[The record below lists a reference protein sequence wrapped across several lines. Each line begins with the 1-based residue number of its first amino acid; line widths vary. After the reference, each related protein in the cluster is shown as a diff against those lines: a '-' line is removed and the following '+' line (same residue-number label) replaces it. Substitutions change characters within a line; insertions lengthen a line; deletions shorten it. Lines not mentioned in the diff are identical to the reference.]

1 MSDYLNKI
9 KKIVSEKTG
18 IDLSEI
24 SEDSFIGDDLNI
36 GEMDLIEMLEEM
48 EENFQ
53 VNLVEKAD
61 SFETI
66 QDIIDV
72 LEEKIQ

>member
-18 IDLSEI
+18 IELSEI

-48 EENFQ
+48 EDIFQ

-66 QDIIDV
+66 QDIIDA

>member
-18 IDLSEI
+18 IELSEI

-48 EENFQ
+48 EEVFQ

-66 QDIIDV
+66 QDIIDA

>member
-18 IDLSEI
+18 IDSSEI
-24 SEDSFIGDDLNI
+24 SEESFIGDDLNI

-48 EENFQ
+48 EDIFQ

-66 QDIIDV
+66 QDIIDA

>member
-18 IDLSEI
+18 IELSEI

-48 EENFQ
+48 EEIFQ

-66 QDIIDV
+66 QDIIDA